1 MDGSSVYSRPL
12 SNVVRR
18 RLPLGRRALFSM
30 AVALVKLYSWVMDWA
45 NVGLARVSRV
55 DMTWRRMMVG

>member
-1 MDGSSVYSRPL
+1 
-12 SNVVRR
+12 
-18 RLPLGRRALFSM
+18 LGRRALFSM